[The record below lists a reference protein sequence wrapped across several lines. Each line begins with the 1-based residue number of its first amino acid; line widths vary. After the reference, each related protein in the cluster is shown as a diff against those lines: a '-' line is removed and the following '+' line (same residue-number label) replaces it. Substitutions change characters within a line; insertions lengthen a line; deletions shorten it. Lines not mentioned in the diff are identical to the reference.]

1 MKQCGRCQHDKREH
15 APGLGCVWE
24 DADGWL
30 CMCRAWVD
38 QAES

>member
-1 MKQCGRCQHDKREH
+1 MTMCAGCEHERSEH

-30 CMCRAWVD
+30 CMCHEW
-38 QAES
+38 EEPKS